1 MSSSMKFRHLLSE
14 KYSLYNSVP
23 TVKAQE
29 DRYSRAE
36 VMATSREQAKKQ
48 LDIYNQVVAGR
59 DTMF

>member
-1 MSSSMKFRHLLSE
+1 MKFRHLLSE
-14 KYSLYNSVP
+14 KYSLYNSVH